1 MSDTSPAEAGSS
13 PVAEV
18 GGPPEG
24 AVPGL
29 WASMKEAVHGTRQ
42 DLTRLP
48 VRRAIFLLSV
58 PMVLE
63 MVMESIF
70 AVVDVFFVGRLGAD
84 AVATVGLTES
94 LLTIIYAAAMGL
106 SIGATALVSRRIGE
120 GDPERAART
129 AVQAIGLGLV
139 LAVPVSVGGVVLA
152 RPLLALM
159 GGSPWV
165 LEHGVRYT
173 QVMLGGMGSVLLLFL
188 INAIFRGAGDAAISM
203 RVLWLANAIN
213 IVLAPL
219 LIFGVG
225 PFPELGVMGAAV
237 ATTFGRSCGVVYQ
250 LYRLAQGSG
259 RLKLRREHL
268 RLEPGTMVAMLRMSG
283 AGTAQSLVNTLSW
296 VVLARIVSTF
306 GSAAVAGYTIALR
319 IVLFALL
326 PSWGLSNAATTLVGQ
341 SLGAKRPERG
351 EQAVWTAARLNAI
364 FLGTLGLL
372 FIVTARPLV
381 AAFSPDPEVVSHAA
395 TALRLI
401 SAGFL
406 FYAFGMVVTQAFNGA
421 GDTTTP
427 TVLNICCFWLL
438 ELPLAWVLSVP
449 VGMGPS
455 GAFLAIAIAF
465 SVLAVAAVIL
475 FRRGTWKHRE
485 V

>member
-1 MSDTSPAEAGSS
+1 MSDTSPAGVEPSPVVEAG
-13 PVAEV
+13 
-18 GGPPEG
+18 GLPET
-24 AVPGL
+24 ATPGL
-29 WASMKEAVHGTRQ
+29 WTSLKEAVHGTRQ

-48 VRRAIFLLSV
+48 IRRAIFLLSV

-63 MVMESIF
+63 MVMESVF

-129 AVQAIGLGLV
+129 AVQAIGLGV
-139 LAVPVSVGGVVLA
+139 ALAIPIAVAGVAFA
-152 RPLLALM
+152 RPLMALM

-213 IVLAPL
+213 IVLAPM

-237 ATTFGRSCGVVYQ
+237 ATTFGRSCGVAYQ
-250 LYRLAQGSG
+250 LYRLARGDG

-268 RLEPGTMVAMLRMSG
+268 KLEPGTMLAMLKMSG
-283 AGTAQSLVNTLSW
+283 AGTAQALVNTTSW
-296 VVLARIVSTF
+296 VVLARIVATF

-341 SLGAKRPERG
+341 SLGARKPERG
-351 EQAVWTAARLNAI
+351 EQAVWTAARINAI
-364 FLGTLGLL
+364 FLGTVGLV
-372 FIVTARPLV
+372 FFVTAEPLV
-381 AAFSPDPEVVSHAA
+381 AAFAREPEVVFHASHA
-395 TALRLI
+395 LRII
-401 SAGFL
+401 SGGFL
-406 FYAFGMVVTQAFNGA
+406 FYAFGMVLSQAFNGA

-438 ELPLAWVLSVP
+438 EVPLAWVLAGP

-455 GAFLAIAIAF
+455 GVFLSIAVAF

>member
-1 MSDTSPAEAGSS
+1 MSESSPAETSPSLVEAGGSL
-13 PVAEV
+13 E
-18 GGPPEG
+18 GG
-24 AVPGL
+24 APGL
-29 WASMKEAVHGTRQ
+29 WASLKEAVHGTRQ

-48 VRRAIFLLSV
+48 IRRAIFLLSV

-63 MVMESIF
+63 MMMESVF

-129 AVQAIGLGLV
+129 AVQAIGLGMV
-139 LAVPVSVGGVVLA
+139 LAVPVSVAGVVYA
-152 RPLLALM
+152 RPLMALM

-188 INAIFRGAGDAAISM
+188 INAIFRGSGDAAISM

-250 LYRLAQGSG
+250 LYRLARGDG
-259 RLKLRREHL
+259 RLQVRREHL
-268 RLEPGTMVAMLRMSG
+268 RLEPGTMVAMLRLSG
-283 AGTAQSLVNTLSW
+283 AGTAQALVGTTSW

-306 GSAAVAGYTIALR
+306 GSAATAGYTIAIR
-319 IVLFALL
+319 IILFALL
-326 PSWGLSNAATTLVGQ
+326 PSWGLGNAAATLVGQ
-341 SLGAKRPERG
+341 SLGARQPERG
-351 EQAVWTAARLNAI
+351 EHAVWTAARLNAV
-364 FLGTLGLL
+364 FLGVLGGI
-372 FIVTARPLV
+372 FVV
-381 AAFSPDPEVVSHAA
+381 AAVPVVGIFTREPEVVTHAVH
-395 TALRLI
+395 ALRI
-401 SAGFL
+401 MSASL
-406 FYAFGMVVTQAFNGA
+406 VIYAFGMVLTQAFNGA
-421 GDTTTP
+421 GDTATP
-427 TVLNICCFWLL
+427 TLLNIGCFWLL
-438 ELPLAWVLSVP
+438 ELPLAWGLSVP
-449 VGMGPS
+449 LGLGPS
-455 GAFLAIAIAF
+455 GAFLSISLAF
-465 SVLAVAAVIL
+465 TVMTVAAIIL
-475 FRRGTWKHRE
+475 FRRGHWKLRQ

>member
-1 MSDTSPAEAGSS
+1 MSESSPAGAQDAPGVEA
-13 PVAEV
+13 ER
-18 GGPPEG
+18 PPES

-29 WASMKEAVHGTRQ
+29 WSSLKEAVHGTRQ
-42 DLTRLP
+42 DLTKLP
-48 VRRAIFLLSV
+48 IRRAIFLLSV

-63 MVMESIF
+63 MVMESVF

-129 AVQAIGLGLV
+129 AVQAIGLGV
-139 LAVPVSVGGVVLA
+139 ALAIPVAVGGVIFA
-152 RPLLALM
+152 RPLMALM

-213 IVLAPL
+213 IFLAPL

-225 PFPELGVMGAAV
+225 PFPKMGVVGAAV

-250 LYRLAQGSG
+250 LYRLSRGDG
-259 RLKLRREHL
+259 RLRVRREHL
-268 RLEPGTMVAMLRMSG
+268 KLEAGTMLSMLKLSG
-283 AGTAQSLVNTLSW
+283 AGTAQALVNTTSW
-296 VVLARIVSTF
+296 VVLARIVAMF
-306 GSAAVAGYTIALR
+306 GSPAVAGYTIAMR

-326 PSWGLSNAATTLVGQ
+326 PSWGLANAATTLVGQ
-341 SLGAKRPERG
+341 SLGARKPERG
-351 EQAVWTAARLNAI
+351 EQAVWTAARINAV
-364 FLGTLGLL
+364 FLGTLGLAFFL
-372 FIVTARPLV
+372 GAEPLV
-381 AAFSPDPEVVSHAA
+381 AAFAREPEVVLHAA
-395 TALRLI
+395 HALRLV
-401 SAGFL
+401 SSGFL
-406 FYAFGMVVTQAFNGA
+406 FYAFGMVVSQAFNGA

-427 TVLNICCFWLL
+427 TILNICCFWLL
-438 ELPLAWVLSVP
+438 EVPLAWVLSEP
-449 VGMGPS
+449 MGMGPS
-455 GAFLAIAIAF
+455 GVFLSVAVAF

>member
-13 PVAEV
+13 PVVEV
-18 GGPPEG
+18 GGPPDG

-29 WASMKEAVHGTRQ
+29 WASLKEAVHGTRQ

-139 LAVPVSVGGVVLA
+139 LAVPVAVAGVVFA

-250 LYRLAQGSG
+250 LYRLARGNG
-259 RLKLRREHL
+259 RLRLRREHL
-268 RLEPGTMVAMLRMSG
+268 RLEPGTMLAMLRMSG
-283 AGTAQSLVNTLSW
+283 AGTAQSLVHTVSW
-296 VVLARIVSTF
+296 VVLARIVATF

-341 SLGAKRPERG
+341 SLGARKPERG
-351 EQAVWTAARLNAI
+351 EQAVWTAARLNAA

-372 FIVTARPLV
+372 FIIFARPLV
-381 AAFSPDPEVVSHAA
+381 SAFAFEPEVVSHAA
-395 TALRLI
+395 TALRLV
-401 SAGFL
+401 SSGFL

-427 TVLNICCFWLL
+427 TVLNLCCFWLL

-449 VGMGPS
+449 LGLGPS
-455 GAFLAIAIAF
+455 GAFVSISVAF